1 MQDEASFKAVALV
14 VASADEVAKRFALL
28 KFLRILNVVD
38 DCLDLFLIDLINGDH
53 LLFSSRNILHFDLA
67 VKAQD
72 CWFKWDRSFIVVCY
86 KLPLSW
92 LQIDGITLFDL

>member
-1 MQDEASFKAVALV
+1 MQDEASFKAVAFV

-28 KFLRILNVVD
+28 KFLNGRRLIKYLRLIVSLNTYLRILNVVD

-72 CWFKWDRSFIVVCY
+72 C
-86 KLPLSW
+86 
-92 LQIDGITLFDL
+92 